1 MGDWETAGTYLMTY
15 LEFYQDDTDENS
27 EDGYGIDNEVEDLTP
42 LQRLEKYL
50 DSDNIFNR
58 QMLARGLLDTLRA
71 VYESEDNCFAV
82 MDAMSKLSEDP
93 EPSVRSELME
103 QVPHIAVYC
112 QENKDAFI
120 NAVPQYILPMVVRY
134 LNDAN
139 SQVRKTSQ
147 AALLVLLEQ
156 ELAEKSDIEQQVIQ
170 VILELA
176 SPESLDECRS
186 EAAALMSKMAPLL
199 GKDITE
205 RLFLPRFSEMCTDPL
220 FHVRKVCAANFGEVA
235 SVVGARNCEEYLLP
249 KFYYLCEDGV
259 WGVRK
264 ACAECF
270 MTVSCACSL
279 EVRRNKLAN
288 LFVNL
293 LCDQSRWVR
302 MSAFQQLGPFIS
314 TFADVERTGMCVN
327 EDGNLSFKSLES
339 FGDDE
344 VIEHHPGEPS
354 LSDGDDV
361 KEDFGGVLQLK
372 PLDPLGTPTESS
384 TDEPGPEVPGS
395 SAGSEILEE
404 DMDIDSISAGDEDQ
418 NKAVELNA
426 ADERLVF
433 SIEDKSAEE
442 LRAENLSV
450 QCNVD
455 SSVDS
460 PDVAQFPVCDTNSSS
475 SSSNIES
482 ETRRQDVASLENV
495 TSVGS
500 ELPEGSSAAPGG
512 GSVLPENS
520 SDNESP
526 VDLAG
531 AGDSG
536 QSDTKFNVPSAGGA
550 KVEGAGSDSDNVFMD
565 NASDGQGASVTA
577 EGNSEDPSASGKVHV
592 HLDNNFNTF
601 QYWRSPLPEVNIDFD
616 IINGQPT
623 NIHVVAKVK
632 DEDTKKVYASEMN
645 VNISS
650 GGARSHSNSF
660 TDSLSGFALGDSMSS
675 SSSSSSALSLV
686 QSEVEKSGVRI
697 HTASVSTVSDAPD
710 EMVSHIGST
719 HVLGQHLGQQHL
731 AIVDGVVQDMS
742 GLGLGFPEDMPLS
755 LEFVQDDATLA
766 QQQNIVP
773 QLLLE
778 NYLGMVDPS
787 RAQTVDGEITRHC
800 AYNLPAVAYTLG
812 RQNWHC
818 IKNLYETLAQDM
830 QWKVRRTLAFSMHQ
844 LAMIVGDEITHKDL
858 VPVFD
863 GFLKDLDEVRIGVL
877 KHLADIFRLLRP
889 EVRLQYLTRVQD
901 FMKTDN
907 TRNWRFR
914 EELAEQLVHV
924 CNFFHCIDVC
934 RDIVPVSMIL
944 CSDKVAQVRFVALRL
959 LSAILHKTHEDEEKK
974 LLASICNNII
984 QEFATGCRWLAR
996 QTFAQLCYVILEENS
1011 LPPDVFARNFLPSL
1025 LHLGTDPVPNV
1036 RLSLSKVMAL
1046 RIMPLDYFTTQ
1057 QNPYHEDLV
1066 HTQQRL
1072 QTDVDKDVR
1081 YFSSLQPGSDIS
1093 HDHDMV
1099 PV

>member
-1 MGDWETAGTYLMTY
+1 MAD
-15 LEFYQDDTDENS
+15 LEFYGDDSDDNND
-27 EDGYGIDNEVEDLTP
+27 DGYGFENEVEDLSP
-42 LQRLEKYL
+42 LQRLEKYI

-71 VYESEDNCFAV
+71 VYESEDNCVAV
-82 MDAMSKLSEDP
+82 LDAMSRLSEDP

-112 QENKDAFI
+112 QKNRDAFVE
-120 NAVPQYILPMVVRY
+120 AVPKYILPMVVRY

-156 ELAEKSDIEQQVIQ
+156 ELVEKYDIEQQVIQ

-176 SPESLDECRS
+176 SSESLDEYRS

-235 SVVGARNCEEYLLP
+235 SVVGDKNCEEYLLP

-279 EVRRNKLAN
+279 EVRKIELAN

-314 TFADVERTGMCVN
+314 TFADAEKTGLCVN
-327 EDGNLSFKSLES
+327 EDGNLMLQSFDS
-339 FGDDE
+339 F
-344 VIEHHPGEPS
+344 
-354 LSDGDDV
+354 DGDEITEHLLAEKSTTLDLN
-361 KEDFGGVLQLK
+361 DGDLGGILQLK
-372 PLDPLGTPTESS
+372 GLDFPGSLSESS
-384 TDEPGPEVPGS
+384 TDDSDDKEKTD
-395 SAGSEILEE
+395 ILNE
-404 DMDIDSISAGDEDQ
+404 DMDIDDITEVDTPSENSNPKEILMHTEETSSEEIRA
-418 NKAVELNA
+418 
-426 ADERLVF
+426 
-433 SIEDKSAEE
+433 KSLGLQSGE
-442 LRAENLSV
+442 
-450 QCNVD
+450 D
-455 SSVDS
+455 SSVDG
-460 PDVAQFPVCDTNSSS
+460 PDVAQLNVCDRNSSRS
-475 SSSNIES
+475 CSQEGKEEALTSLTQTDTKGESDSPNPVLSLSQTPSDNSRISHTGSGDSEEASASDIPTVPSEAEDAHS
-482 ETRRQDVASLENV
+482 ETSK
-495 TSVGS
+495 
-500 ELPEGSSAAPGG
+500 
-512 GSVLPENS
+512 
-520 SDNESP
+520 SDN
-526 VDLAG
+526 
-531 AGDSG
+531 
-536 QSDTKFNVPSAGGA
+536 
-550 KVEGAGSDSDNVFMD
+550 DNVFAD
-565 NASDGQGASVTA
+565 TSSDLGGTIVSLPC
-577 EGNSEDPSASGKVHV
+577 NDSSPSGKVNV
-592 HLDNNFNTF
+592 HGDNNFNTF
-601 QYWRSPLPEVNIDFD
+601 QYWRSPLPMVKIDLD
-616 IINGQPT
+616 IINGQPS
-623 NIHVVAKVK
+623 NIHVVSKV
-632 DEDTKKVYASEMN
+632 EDSNKVYSSEMS

-650 GGARSHSNSF
+650 GAKSHRPNPSV
-660 TDSLSGFALGDSMSS
+660 TSMSS
-675 SSSSSSALSLV
+675 SSSV
-686 QSEVEKSGVRI
+686 TQGSGVRI

-710 EMVSHIGST
+710 ETVANIGST

-742 GLGLGFPEDMPLS
+742 SLGLGFADSMS
-755 LEFVQDDATLA
+755 LGPNFLDDATLA
-766 QQQNIVP
+766 QQQSIVP

-800 AYNLPAVAYTLG
+800 AYNLPAVALTLG
-812 RQNWHC
+812 RQNWPC
-818 IKNLYETLAQDM
+818 IKYLYETLAQDM

-844 LAMIVGDEITHKDL
+844 LALIVGEEITHNDL

-877 KHLADIFRLLRP
+877 KHLAEIFRLLRP
-889 EVRLQYLTRVQD
+889 EVRLQYLSRVHD

-914 EELAEQLVHV
+914 EELAEQLVQV
-924 CNFFHCIDVC
+924 CQFFHCIDVC
-934 RDIVPVSMIL
+934 RDIVPVAMTL

-959 LSAILHKTHEDEEKK
+959 LSAILQKAYFDEEKK
-974 LLASICNNII
+974 LLASICNNVI
-984 QEFATGCRWLAR
+984 QEFATGPTWLAR
-996 QTFAQLCYVILEENS
+996 QTFAQLGYVILEEDS

-1025 LHLGTDPVPNV
+1025 LHLGSDPVPNV
-1036 RLSLSKVMAL
+1036 RLSLAKCMAL
-1046 RIMPLDYFTTQ
+1046 RVMPLEYFTSQ

-1066 HTQQRL
+1066 QCQQKL
-1072 QTDVDKDVR
+1072 QTDTDKDVR
-1081 YFSSLQPGSDIS
+1081 WFSSLSPDSEAT